1 MNYEMIPSHSQE
13 VGVRLSG
20 VLASA
25 QELSSFVDSNPT
37 LASKAGVEV
46 LALEAKMLSS
56 DPALGRLGN
65 RAVSGEDLSK
75 LQRLE
80 GVVALSSQRMG
91 ECIASMDA
99 EMSGRTV
106 NNLSQIVGVAGGAI
120 GLVKSL
126 DLF

>member
-1 MNYEMIPSHSQE
+1 MIPSHTRE

-25 QELSSFVDSNPT
+25 QELSSFADSDPA
-37 LASKAGVEV
+37 LASRAGVES
-46 LALEAKMLSS
+46 LALEAKILSGDS
-56 DPALGRLGN
+56 SVRRLGSH
-65 RAVSGEDLSK
+65 AVSEDGLQK

-91 ECIASMDA
+91 ECVASMDA
-99 EMSGRTV
+99 EVSGRTV

-120 GLVKSL
+120 GLAKSL
-126 DLF
+126 GLF